1 MTTQISRH
9 QILGM
14 AQGQTDEEA
23 NENPDLLSLTMDGL
37 RVVHSHVYEPHS
49 RGSNWVATVSREPT
63 AHGGLKRTF
72 WNRDR
77 GEDGCYVVPASICE
91 GDVIELGADYRAR
104 SGRLYKKR
112 LYAKIVAIT
121 EEGRI
126 IGWVE
131 TTAIKATK
139 VEVVP

>member
-1 MTTQISRH
+1 
-9 QILGM
+9 
-14 AQGQTDEEA
+14 
-23 NENPDLLSLTMDGL
+23 
-37 RVVHSHVYEPHS
+37 
-49 RGSNWVATVSREPT
+49 
-63 AHGGLKRTF
+63 
-72 WNRDR
+72 
-77 GEDGCYVVPASICE
+77 VVPASICE